1 MKTMQKLQLWIE
13 SLTTK
18 ELTNR
23 QIQSLAQKMVDGMD
37 SQTKLSMDKM
47 EEIAAKEGIKYN
59 LFTHYRV
66 CERADY
72 IIRTDFVNLLT
83 DKIKAKDSREAT
95 KLDLQ
100 EQRRVYN
107 VLCRMDVPE
116 VSRQFATIISKIK
129 MARAGGRNSCYAY
142 ITENEEQHVK
152 DLISVGYKVKKV
164 GVETEI
170 SW

>member
-1 MKTMQKLQLWIE
+1 MKTVQKFQLWLT

-18 ELTNR
+18 ELTNG
-23 QIQSLAQKMVDGMD
+23 QIESLAQKMVDSMD
-37 SQTKLSMDKM
+37 SRTKPSMDKM
-47 EEIAAKEGIKYN
+47 SEIAAKEGIKYN
-59 LFTHYRV
+59 LFEHYRV

-72 IIRTDFVNLLT
+72 IIRTDFGNLLI

-129 MARAGGRNSCYAY
+129 MARVGGRHSCYVL
-142 ITENEEQHVK
+142 IRENEAEHVK
-152 DLISVGYKVKKV
+152 DLISVGYNVKKV